1 MSASCRPERFDCQRG
16 FAPDPRLARALWQ
29 WLVLAALL
37 VAWVPAARGD
47 SVIGYLP
54 VWLLVLPGSALLT
67 AYRHRLRAMLPGSRS
82 RARTVARHG
91 LVTKTK
97 PF

>member
-1 MSASCRPERFDCQRG
+1 MSVSSLSKRFDCARG

-29 WLVLAALL
+29 WLVSAALL
-37 VAWVPAARGD
+37 VSWVPAARGD

-67 AYRHRLRAMLPGSRS
+67 AYRHCLGALLTGRRS
-82 RARTVARHG
+82 KARTVVRQG
-91 LVTKTK
+91 PITTTN